1 MITPATPFA
10 TAEADRRCREH
21 LSGPA
26 YFRGV
31 SNWMWRQALR
41 RRRRPVTDT

>member
-10 TAEADRRCREH
+10 TVEADRRCRER

-31 SNWMWRQALR
+31 PDWMWRQALR
-41 RRRRPVTDT
+41 RRRQPVADT